1 LFVIVFLAPS
11 VETTYAVPKAFIICI
26 RLKDADNIAWHYASL
41 YDALKQDAGRF
52 GLTISRTVELNEGE
66 SELPQGIFKA
76 TGTGSID
83 DVNALANSAAAGLVV
98 HDFVT
103 VFEITDSPGSIRLS
117 PFAPV

>member
-1 LFVIVFLAPS
+1 MI
-11 VETTYAVPKAFIICI
+11 KAFIICI
-26 RLKDADNIAWHYASL
+26 GLQDRNNIARDCAEI

-52 GLTISRTVELNEGE
+52 GLTFSRTVELNEGE

-83 DVNALANSAAAGLVV
+83 DVNALANSAAAGSVT
-98 HDFVT
+98 HDFVA
-103 VFEITDSPGSIRLS
+103 VFEITDSPETIRLS